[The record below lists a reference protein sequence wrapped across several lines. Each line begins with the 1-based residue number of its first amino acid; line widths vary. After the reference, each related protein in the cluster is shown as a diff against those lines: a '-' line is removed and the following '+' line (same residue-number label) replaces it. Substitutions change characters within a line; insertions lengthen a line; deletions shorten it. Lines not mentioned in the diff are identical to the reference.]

1 LERWVQNPLSPE
13 KQKVNNPEFAIDTY
27 SDTLQMSGLPSFPAS
42 VIHVIHR
49 EYILSHPGIVLKS
62 ELLDPDYV
70 NHMETRLIQMF
81 PLTAFSGMMDSADYI
96 INNVIASLPTYTD
109 SVEYI
114 EADTIPNYF
123 SEIQH
128 MNLDSIEQLEWRMF
142 DSLAVMY
149 PSNPA
154 ELSQILELDS
164 LLGSNKTEI
173 NWCKVYY
180 GMFLTS
186 VTNPWVAFRVWQ
198 SGKRANSREF
208 HYYGGNYT
216 DTKSDAY
223 RHITWNMLMRRYT
236 GITVAFVTSA
246 ANEFCGN
253 NRCCSKQMD
262 FHNNYVGRQ
271 SKYWTFR
278 DITGTNPWAWKKWS
292 ANVYDYVQNS
302 SNEYF
307 VGGNIWVDNSSDSE
321 ILECTQIKTYRKNII
336 PKYKYIYIKP

>member
-1 LERWVQNPLSPE
+1 
-13 KQKVNNPEFAIDTY
+13 
-27 SDTLQMSGLPSFPAS
+27 
-42 VIHVIHR
+42 
-49 EYILSHPGIVLKS
+49 
-62 ELLDPDYV
+62 
-70 NHMETRLIQMF
+70 
-81 PLTAFSGMMDSADYI
+81 
-96 INNVIASLPTYTD
+96 
-109 SVEYI
+109 
-114 EADTIPNYF
+114 
-123 SEIQH
+123 
-128 MNLDSIEQLEWRMF
+128 
-142 DSLAVMY
+142 
-149 PSNPA
+149 
-154 ELSQILELDS
+154 
-164 LLGSNKTEI
+164 
-173 NWCKVYY
+173 
-180 GMFLTS
+180 
-186 VTNPWVAFRVWQ
+186 
-198 SGKRANSREF
+198 
-208 HYYGGNYT
+208 
-216 DTKSDAY
+216 
-223 RHITWNMLMRRYT
+223 MRRYT